1 MSDDAGTTDRGR
13 LIGGRYRVTGT
24 LGHGGMATVFRAV
37 DEQLGREVAVK
48 VFRIGPVDHG
58 ERARAEGE
66 IRVLA
71 QLRSPALVTLYDADI
86 ADADG
91 DSYLVMELVPG
102 TDLATRLKEGPLDR
116 TTAANVG
123 AQVAEGLAAVHAAG
137 IVHRDVKPANV
148 LLEDNGTAKLADFGI
163 ALLRDSARVTGTGL
177 VMGTA
182 AYLAPEQVTAQEV
195 TGAADVYALGLL
207 LLEALT
213 GRQTFPGSA
222 MESATARLVRGPE
235 IDPSLPVAWRT
246 LLHTMTAQDP
256 TERPTAVEAA
266 ERLRALGRVVDDGA
280 APTQLLP
287 GGPGGVAGAAAA
299 AGVVGAAAGAAAAGA
314 DDRTAVLGTQGAAS
328 AGPDDVATTALPRTQ
343 RQPAVPVGATAG
355 TGGAGRAGTV
365 PPDRPGPAGSEPRR
379 SRAGLVWT
387 IVAVVVALV
396 VIAVI
401 VVLALNRNT
410 PATAPTDT
418 TSTSTSSVP
427 SVVPSAE
434 PSTEPSAPAE
444 PSQQPS
450 VEPSQPTEPS
460 QEPSVPTT
468 PAPTVPEAT
477 PGTAATTG

>member
-1 MSDDAGTTDRGR
+1 
-13 LIGGRYRVTGT
+13 
-24 LGHGGMATVFRAV
+24 MATVFRAV

-58 ERARAEGE
+58 ERARADGE

-177 VMGTA
+177 VVGTA

-213 GRQTFPGSA
+213 GRQAFPGSA
-222 MESATARLVRGPE
+222 MESATARLTRGPE
-235 IDPSLPVAWRT
+235 IDPALPVAWRS

-256 TERPTAVEAA
+256 VERPTAAEAA

-299 AGVVGAAAGAAAAGA
+299 AGVAGVAAGAAAAGA
-314 DDRTAVLGTQGAAS
+314 DDRTAVLGTQGAAA

-343 RQPAVPVGATAG
+343 RQPAVAGATPSG
-355 TGGAGRAGTV
+355 TGGAGRARTA
-365 PPDRPGPAGSEPRR
+365 PPVRDGGNDGAEPRR

-387 IVAVVVALV
+387 IVGVVVALV

-434 PSTEPSAPAE
+434 PSSEPSAPAE

-460 QEPSVPTT
+460 QEPSEPTT
-468 PAPTVPEAT
+468 SVPTVPEAT